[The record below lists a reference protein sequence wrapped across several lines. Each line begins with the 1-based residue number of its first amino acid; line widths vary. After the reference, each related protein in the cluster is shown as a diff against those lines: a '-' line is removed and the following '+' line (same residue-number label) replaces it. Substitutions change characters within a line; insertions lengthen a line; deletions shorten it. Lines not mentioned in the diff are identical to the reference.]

1 MGRFQWIKTDRSSQ
15 RLFYIIAV
23 TFVIIGILFAV
34 QIIFPEAPGVK
45 GNLSGFFQYTGLFV
59 TLSGLLIIS
68 LAFRRYSLDQIAKD
82 NMLIRSQQEWTE
94 TFDSIP
100 DLIAI
105 IDNNHRIVR
114 VNRHMADKLGI
125 KPGDAMNH
133 LCFECV
139 HGTHGPPANCPHSMM
154 LRDGKEHIEDIFEE
168 NLGGE
173 FLVSTTPLFDEE
185 GKIRGS
191 VHVAR
196 DITALKQATDNLLSQ
211 LNEELM
217 QSNNEL
223 ERLAHVASHDLQE
236 PLRMVASFTQ
246 MLSKKY
252 GDKLDKD
259 ANDYINF
266 AVGGAR
272 KMYDLINGL
281 LIYLRINKHVKEFSV
296 VDMNLITESVRISF
310 EQTMKKNNKKLH
322 FSNLGRVIADES
334 QMFLLMLNLIDNA
347 IKFSRN
353 NTAVNIGYQ
362 NRNDWHIFSVK
373 DEGIGIEEQY
383 FERIFEIFQRLQ
395 PCEEYDGIGIGLAIC
410 KRIVER
416 HGGKI
421 WVDSEYGNG
430 STFSFTLPGQK
441 DGNIIQ

>member
-1 MGRFQWIKTDRSSQ
+1 
-15 RLFYIIAV
+15 
-23 TFVIIGILFAV
+23 
-34 QIIFPEAPGVK
+34 
-45 GNLSGFFQYTGLFV
+45 
-59 TLSGLLIIS
+59 
-68 LAFRRYSLDQIAKD
+68 
-82 NMLIRSQQEWTE
+82 
-94 TFDSIP
+94 
-100 DLIAI
+100 
-105 IDNNHRIVR
+105 
-114 VNRHMADKLGI
+114 
-125 KPGDAMNH
+125 
-133 LCFECV
+133 
-139 HGTHGPPANCPHSMM
+139 
-154 LRDGKEHIEDIFEE
+154 
-168 NLGGE
+168 
-173 FLVSTTPLFDEE
+173 
-185 GKIRGS
+185 
-191 VHVAR
+191 
-196 DITALKQATDNLLSQ
+196 
-211 LNEELM
+211 
-217 QSNNEL
+217 
-223 ERLAHVASHDLQE
+223 
-236 PLRMVASFTQ
+236 
-246 MLSKKY
+246 
-252 GDKLDKD
+252 
-259 ANDYINF
+259 
-266 AVGGAR
+266 
-272 KMYDLINGL
+272 MYDLINGL

-353 NTAVNIGYQ
+353 NTAVKIGYQ